1 MSMAERKCVT
11 DAAPA
16 PTPASVLASAPAQRL
31 SNAWVVLFTLLAI
44 YIFNFADRYLLTG
57 LVGPIKAEFGLDDG
71 FMGLLM
77 GPAFVA
83 LYVVAGVPIAQM
95 ADRSSRIRIIAAGC
109 VVWSACT
116 IATGLA
122 TGPTSLA
129 LARVGVGIGE
139 AAFVAPA
146 FSLLSDYFRPERR
159 PLAFAILALAT
170 YLGQIAGQGG
180 GPAIAAAYDWRTAF
194 FAMGAPGI
202 ALAFVALALVRE
214 PPRAHVA
221 TANAMPFRAVFKRVA
236 GAPAYWLMM
245 AGFTCG
251 TLSGVSFGY
260 WGPEMFT
267 RLFAIDPVVAKSTF
281 ALNFGLAGLA
291 GMLGFGALANH
302 LARRDVNW
310 PLRLAAFSMASAT
323 AMILA
328 AAWIGDYA
336 LAMLLAI
343 PCGLLGGG
351 WSSGMMAVLQHLL
364 PQAFRAT
371 ATALFLAIV
380 TLIGYS
386 LGPWLAGAFSDA
398 LGGDAQALRLALTL
412 IMPTGFVGAI
422 CAWAAVRRVEA
433 DRARLIEG

>member
-1 MSMAERKCVT
+1 MTEFASERGRE
-11 DAAPA
+11 
-16 PTPASVLASAPAQRL
+16 RL
-31 SNAWVVLFTLLAI
+31 SNPWVVLAALLAI

-83 LYVVAGVPIAQM
+83 LYVVAGVPIAQL

-122 TGPTSLA
+122 TGPASLA

-159 PLAFAILALAT
+159 PLAFAILAVAT

-194 FAMGAPGI
+194 FVMGAPGI
-202 ALAFVALALVRE
+202 VLALIALVLVRE
-214 PPRAHVA
+214 PPRAHAA
-221 TANAMPFRAVFKRVA
+221 TATNAMPFREVFGRMA

-245 AGFTCG
+245 AGFACG

-281 ALNFGLAGLA
+281 ALNFGLAGLT
-291 GMLGFGALANH
+291 GMLAFGALANR

-328 AAWIGDYA
+328 AAWIGDYG

-364 PQAFRAT
+364 PQSFRAT

-398 LGGDAQALRLALTL
+398 LGGGAQALRLALTL
-412 IMPTGFVGAI
+412 IMPVGFVGAV
-422 CAWAAVRRVEA
+422 CAWLAVRRVEA
-433 DRARLIEG
+433 DRARLADA